1 MSEPTGCPDC
11 KGTGIKVVPIPGVPG
26 TLNGEP
32 CKSCTPP
39 VQTCANSHEHI
50 VFTAQACPLCA
61 ALACIAL
68 LERDLRAWRG
78 QPSSS
83 RILKTDVGGGEKP
96 KVTIAKEGTTTP

>member
-1 MSEPTGCPDC
+1 MSEPTVCPDC

-26 TLNGEP
+26 ALNGEP

-61 ALACIAL
+61 ALARIAL
-68 LERDLRAWRG
+68 MDKALRSWRV
-78 QPSSS
+78 SVLSS
-83 RILKTDVGGGEKP
+83 RNLPTDAIDGEKP
-96 KVTIAKEGTTTP
+96 KVTIAEEGATTK